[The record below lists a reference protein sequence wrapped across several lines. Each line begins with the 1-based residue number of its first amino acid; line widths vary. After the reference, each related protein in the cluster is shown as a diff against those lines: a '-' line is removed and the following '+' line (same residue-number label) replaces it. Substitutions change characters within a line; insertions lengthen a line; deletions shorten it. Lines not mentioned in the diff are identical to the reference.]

1 MRIIVAGGRDFGDGV
16 VAAQAFKE
24 LTTSLNTTDFEVVSG
39 GAKGAD
45 AMGEHLAEYYEYP
58 TKVFKA
64 NWKGHGVAAGP
75 IRNEEMAK
83 YADVLLAFWDG
94 QSKGTKHMI
103 KRAINNGLLVKVVR
117 Y

>member
-1 MRIIVAGGRDFGDGV
+1 MKIIVAGGRDFGDGV
-16 VAAQAFKE
+16 VAAKAFKDLME
-24 LTTSLNTTDFEVVSG
+24 SLNSPSFEVVSG

-45 AMGEHLAEYYEYP
+45 AMGEHLADYYELP
-58 TKVFKA
+58 VKVFRAEWKA
-64 NWKGHGVAAGP
+64 YGKSAGP